1 MRIRQFIAAL
11 MVLLSLTAQ
20 ARIAYGCGMMP
31 ASAPAECCCP
41 ADAKDHCPQGA
52 AHGACCDLVSPAD
65 APFAHSATGPS
76 GKHAPHAAAQPVAF
90 GPAPQRL
97 PASFDSGAR
106 PWPDHAQ
113 AVAASAPLP
122 LYLLTARL
130 RL

>member
-31 ASAPAECCCP
+31 GSALAECCCP
-41 ADAKDHCPQGA
+41 ADGKDHCPQGA
-52 AHGACCDLVSPAD
+52 AGGACCDLVSPAD
-65 APFAHSATGPS
+65 APFAHSATGV
-76 GKHAPHAAAQPVAF
+76 GARHAQHAAAQPAAF
-90 GPAPQRL
+90 GPAPQLL

-106 PWPDHAQ
+106 PWPDRAHAG
-113 AVAASAPLP
+113 AASRPLP